1 MVYWGLGNNFTSWVN
16 SKVSSVVSSVTGF
29 FTGGKKAKGSYAS
42 GLDYVPQDGVYK
54 LHEGEAIL
62 TKEQNRNR
70 NFGNGGG
77 DTFNFYSPKA
87 LDEVSAAREMRRAKQ
102 RLRP

>member
-1 MVYWGLGNNFTSWVN
+1 MSN
-16 SKVSSVVSSVTGF
+16 KVSSVVNSVMGF
-29 FTGGKKAKGSYAS
+29 FGASGKSKGSYAS

-102 RLRP
+102 QLALGFI